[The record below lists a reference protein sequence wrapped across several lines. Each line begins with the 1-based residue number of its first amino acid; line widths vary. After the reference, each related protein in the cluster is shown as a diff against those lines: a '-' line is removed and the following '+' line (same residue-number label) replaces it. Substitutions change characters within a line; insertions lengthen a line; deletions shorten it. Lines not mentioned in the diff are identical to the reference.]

1 MESYLDHARKLSA
14 RYPCMA
20 QFFSDWDRF
29 APRRLPEP
37 LSSRQFT
44 SRCGALEFVP
54 DKQPEFVDLSDSAD
68 LRDYLDRINA
78 EAPCHNR
85 LFLLEDLDES
95 SLEMLGSA
103 LHIDPVVLADQ
114 LFTYHFSENHTIPH
128 RTLPSLT
135 DASRSFTLR
144 YYELRET
151 DDRLAENQTRRRR
164 TFAHASRQI
173 ERWRD
178 LATRR
183 ETHVDVVRHNV
194 SFWCGEGLPGEDK
207 PTPGAWNA
215 ILLVDPPVASQ
226 PAARKGYYYV
236 LDKEE
241 DNAPWSP
248 QIQWSKPYRAG
259 YSDLRP
265 WLSSRSVL
273 APSRQSMFDDIIF
286 YWLRAERREID
297 AVFDSCVNTTL
308 FVHQIVACHWNEFLD
323 LQFKTLSTVD
333 LTSKSKRHN
342 SPGKAVSTAEW
353 REELNYYNER
363 LSLLGI
369 LQRRLMWYK
378 REMVLNLE
386 RLGFAPYVA
395 GDHTSIATPS
405 SLRIAGRDLQAILSE
420 LDRHESRV
428 DNLVGIVTDS
438 INLSSALR
446 SLHSARF
453 GLQLS
458 IVGAVFF
465 PITLVAAIFSMGGD
479 YSPGSKDFWIP
490 WVVAVPLVIILIIT
504 TWQVHHTLL

>member
-1 MESYLDHARKLSA
+1 MT
-14 RYPCMA
+14 
-20 QFFSDWDRF
+20 QFFSDLERF
-29 APRRLPEP
+29 APKKLPRS
-37 LSSRQFT
+37 LSSRQST
-44 SRCGALEFVP
+44 SRCGVLEFVR

-68 LRDYLDRINA
+68 LCDYLDRINV
-78 EAPCHNR
+78 ETPCYNR
-85 LFLLEDLDES
+85 LFLLEDLNES
-95 SLEMLGSA
+95 SLELLGSA
-103 LHIDPVVLADQ
+103 LQIDPAVLADQ
-114 LFTYHFSENHTIPH
+114 LFSYHFSQNNTIPR

-135 DASRSFTLR
+135 DASKSFTLR

-151 DDRLAENQTRRRR
+151 DDRLAENQTNRRR
-164 TFAHASRQI
+164 TVAHASRRI

-178 LATRR
+178 LATHRGGLR
-183 ETHVDVVRHNV
+183 DTHVDTIRHNV

-215 ILLVDPPVASQ
+215 AILLVDPPLASQ
-226 PAARKGYYYV
+226 PAERKGYYYV

-241 DNAPWSP
+241 DNAPWRP
-248 QIQWSKPYRAG
+248 QIQWSKPYHAG

-265 WLSSRSVL
+265 WQSNRTVS
-273 APSRQSMFDDIIF
+273 APSRQSMFDDVIF
-286 YWLRAERREID
+286 YWLRADRREID

-308 FVHQIVACHWNEFLD
+308 FVHQIVACHWYDFLD

-333 LTSKSKRHN
+333 ITSKRKRRG
-342 SPGKAVSTAEW
+342 SPEKAVSTAEW
-353 REELNYYNER
+353 REELKHYNER

-378 REMVLNLE
+378 QEMNLNLE
-386 RLGFAPYVA
+386 RLGFGSHGA
-395 GDHTSIATPS
+395 GDDTSILMPS
-405 SLRIAGRDLQAILSE
+405 SLRVAGRDLQAILYE
-420 LDRHESRV
+420 LDRRESRV

-446 SLHSARF
+446 SLHDARF

-479 YSPGSKDFWIP
+479 YQPGSKQFWIP
-490 WVVAVPLVIILIIT
+490 WVIAVPLVAILILA
-504 TWQVHHTLL
+504 TWQAHRSRM